1 MRGQKYEPQ
10 SKRKCSKGDPKA
22 VKVASG
28 ALRLSVIKDQSR
40 QGQVHGRP
48 RARRSSKISYRLNG
62 HVGTEG
68 AFDFKYGV
76 AAARIKMQKLQGQ
89 HASFWSQPNGE
100 QRPRQRRPRDRH
112 HRVLR

>member
-22 VKVASG
+22 VKVGSG
-28 ALRLSVIKDQSR
+28 ALRLSVIKDKSAKGKCKATSR
-40 QGQVHGRP
+40 KKNE
-48 RARRSSKISYRLNG
+48 KISYRLNG

-68 AFDFKYGV
+68 GFDFRYGV
-76 AAARIKMQKLQGQ
+76 AAARIKMQKAAGPARQLLVAAQRR
-89 HASFWSQPNGE
+89 
-100 QRPRQRRPRDRH
+100 QRPGQRRPRDRH